1 MILMAISVL
10 MQKIT
15 IRNLTTF
22 SLLLTIGIILHFVE
36 FYISIPIGGFVLKPG
51 VSNIVILICLYYFGI
66 KETILLAVSRI
77 LLSALFEPSI
87 NSMTIAISFGGVV
100 LSLTAIILLFCYSR
114 FNIKIISVIGAILHN
129 IGQLIVVLFFIPCNY
144 LLYYLPLIVVSGFF
158 GGYITGWIA
167 EVSLQKIDSINT

>member
-1 MILMAISVL
+1 

-22 SLLLTIGIILHFVE
+22 SLLLTIGIILHFLE
-36 FYISIPIGGFVLKPG
+36 IFISIPIGGFILKPG
-51 VSNIVILICLYYFGI
+51 ISNIVILLCLYYFGI
-66 KETILLAVSRI
+66 KEAILLSICRS
-77 LLSALFEPSI
+77 LLSALFEPSLNI
-87 NSMTIAISFGGVV
+87 ISFAIGSGGIIV
-100 LSLTAIILLFCYSR
+100 SLTSIILLFTYCKM
-114 FNIKIISVIGAILHN
+114 NIKTISVIGAILHN

-167 EVSLQKIDSINT
+167 EISLQKINSI